1 MRVGID
7 ARVLGNGTGGDETYV
22 RNVVRALAAVDPD
35 GDYTL
40 FVSPSVPTRPFPGA
54 QHMRHVVV
62 QPNTS
67 RIPNPFAMPLA
78 LACAR
83 INVAHAMYMAPWP
96 YPVPVVVSVH
106 DIAYERYPQFF
117 TPATVAAFRKLVP
130 LTIRRAAAVL
140 TLSAFCKTDIVRRY
154 CVPPD
159 KVVVAPCAADPV
171 FRPLHDEARLQQ
183 VRERYSSGERFI
195 LCVGN
200 LQPRKNLR
208 TLIDAYVRLRRAD
221 ATRHKL
227 LLVGKKAW
235 LYGDTFAAARASGY
249 ARDLIFT
256 GYVPDADLA
265 ALYNAAELFVYPSI
279 FEGFGLPPL
288 EAMACGTPVV
298 TSNTSAL
305 PETVAE
311 AALTVDPLDVE
322 ALAAGIAAVLN
333 DGSLRTRLS
342 AQGMQRAAA
351 FSWNASARA
360 ILGVYRGAWP
370 KYGSYADVSNAQK
383 RV

>member
-7 ARVLGNGTGGDETYV
+7 ARVLGNGIGGDETYV

-40 FVSPSVPTRPFPGA
+40 FVTPPLPKLPIPGA
-54 QHMRHVVV
+54 EHLRHVVV
-62 QPNTS
+62 LPNKS
-67 RIPNPFAMPLA
+67 RISNPFAMPLA

-83 INVAHAMYMAPWP
+83 INVAHAVYMAPWP
-96 YPVPVVVSVH
+96 HPVPVVVSVH

-117 TPATVAAFRKLVP
+117 TPATVAGFRKFVP
-130 LTIRRAAAVL
+130 LTIRRSAAVL
-140 TLSAFCKTDIVRRY
+140 TLSEFCKTDIVRRY
-154 CVPPD
+154 CVPPE
-159 KVVVAPCAADPV
+159 KVVVAPGAADPI

-183 VRERYSSGERFI
+183 VRERYSTGERFI

-200 LQPRKNLR
+200 LQPRKNVR
-208 TLIDAYVRLRRAD
+208 TLIDAYVRLRRAGVM
-221 ATRHKL
+221 RHKL
-227 LLVGKKAW
+227 VLVGKKAW

-249 ARDLIFT
+249 AQELIFT
-256 GYVPDADLA
+256 GYVPDADLV

-305 PETVAE
+305 PETVGE
-311 AALTVDPLDVE
+311 AALTVDPLDVD
-322 ALAAGIAAVLN
+322 ALAAGIAAVLS

-342 AQGMQRAAA
+342 VQGMQRAAA
-351 FSWNASARA
+351 FSWDASARA
-360 ILGVYRGAWP
+360 ILGVYRGAWR
-370 KYGSYADVSNAQK
+370 K
-383 RV
+383 